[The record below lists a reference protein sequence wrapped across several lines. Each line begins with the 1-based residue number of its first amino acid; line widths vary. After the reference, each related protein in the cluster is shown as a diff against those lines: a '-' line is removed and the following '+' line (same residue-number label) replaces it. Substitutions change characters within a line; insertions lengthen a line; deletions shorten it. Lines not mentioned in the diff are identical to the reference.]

1 MGRRRRGECVN
12 LHLEVYMFTNNR
24 MFIMMMMMITGET
37 SVMKCTL
44 LECNEPSLVIPA
56 ENLSVGFPG

>member
-1 MGRRRRGECVN
+1 
-12 LHLEVYMFTNNR
+12 MFTNNR

-44 LECNEPSLVIPA
+44 LECNEPSLVIYSSR
-56 ENLSVGFPG
+56 EFKRGFSWMKTDQWSTSFLKAPIY